1 MLKHIRNAFISGILL
16 LLPLAATVLVV
27 RFIVAEIGDPSSKV
41 LFWFLDP
48 VTKNKP
54 VINYLLD
61 VAAVAI
67 VIGVITVLGYL
78 SNYFLGRY
86 FMGLTERVITSVPFL
101 KTVYLTVKQIADTF
115 KHQKNAVF
123 QKVVLIEYP
132 RKGIY
137 GIGFITGEARG
148 ETQDKTGKVCL
159 NIFVPTTP
167 NPTSGYLLLVPKED
181 VVELEMSVPD
191 GMKLIISGGAVTP
204 KTLNIVEDK
213 EAGEA

>member
-27 RFIVAEIGDPSSKV
+27 RFIITEVGDPASKV

-61 VAAVAI
+61 LAAVAI
-67 VIGVITVLGYL
+67 VIGVITILGYL

-86 FMGLTERVITSVPFL
+86 FMGVTERIITSVPFL
-101 KTVYLTVKQIADTF
+101 KTIYLTVKQIADTF
-115 KHQKNAVF
+115 KHQKNAIF

-132 RKGIY
+132 RKGAY
-137 GIGFITGEARG
+137 GIGFITGEAKG

-181 VVELEMSVPD
+181 VIELEMSVPD
-191 GMKLIISGGAVTP
+191 GMKLIISGGAVVP
-204 KTLNIVEDK
+204 KTLSTAK
-213 EAGEA
+213 EKKVGES